1 LKKELAMLKR
11 RFFLSAIAAG
21 ATSTILPTTVFSAFL
36 TDDGPL
42 SQKFSDLVGSEFC
55 FTNTVGDISS
65 ARLIAFDKGP
75 DSPGLE
81 QFSVVFEGDG
91 LAEGLHDIHHPGT
104 GKLAVFCMP
113 STGGATGGS
122 RQRVYFSNFS

>member
-1 LKKELAMLKR
+1 MLKR

-21 ATSTILPTTVFSAFL
+21 ATGTLLPTTVFSALL

-42 SQKFSDLVGSEFC
+42 SNKFSDLVGSEFR
-55 FTNTVGDISS
+55 FRNAVGDVSS

-75 DSPGLE
+75 ESPGLE
-81 QFSVVFEGDG
+81 QFSLVFEGDG
-91 LAEGLHDIHHPGT
+91 LAEGLHEIHHVGT
-104 GKLAVFCMP
+104 GKLTVFCMP
-113 STGGATGGS
+113 STGSALGSS

>member
-1 LKKELAMLKR
+1 MLKR
-11 RFFLSAIAAG
+11 RLFLSALAAG
-21 ATSTILPTTVFSAFL
+21 ATSSILPTTVFSAVL
-36 TDDGPL
+36 SSDEPL
-42 SQKFSDLVGSEFC
+42 SEKFSALVGSEFH
-55 FTNTVGDISS
+55 FTS
-65 ARLIAFDKGP
+65 AIGEKSRAQLVAFDNGP

-113 STGGATGGS
+113 STGGAFGNS